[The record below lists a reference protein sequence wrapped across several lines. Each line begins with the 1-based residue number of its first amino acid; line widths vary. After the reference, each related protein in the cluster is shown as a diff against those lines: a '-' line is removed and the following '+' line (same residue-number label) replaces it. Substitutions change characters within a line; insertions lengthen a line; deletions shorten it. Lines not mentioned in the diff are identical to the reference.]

1 MFNNKASRALAL
13 AVATFTPGVL
23 SNLMINNWCNV
34 GVTMIKAKDGDC
46 ERGPDGCINQGAPP
60 YYLSPGN
67 GQSILNHGWDGES
80 VSLKIGKDGV
90 NGVLQ
95 FEYSQTFGEWGGIWW
110 DLSDLDGSG
119 AGLVGTPFANDHVGV
134 TPTGNGSGQGTC
146 VNIRC
151 EAGRVC
157 LDSYQTPDD
166 PNTKYCPLDT
176 GDMWLD
182 LCMPPDLFYQFQMQV
197 LDEKYKK
204 NLTDTKPPPSLER
217 HAKSGST

>member
-1 MFNNKASRALAL
+1 MFNNKSPRSLAL
-13 AVATFTPGVL
+13 AIATLVPGVL
-23 SNLMINNWCNV
+23 SNLLINNWCTV
-34 GVTMIKAKDGDC
+34 GVSIIKAKDGQC
-46 ERGPDGCINQGAPP
+46 EQGPDGCINEGHPP
-60 YYLSPGN
+60 WYLAPGN
-67 GQSILNHGWDGES
+67 GDSILNHAWDGDA

-90 NGVLQ
+90 PDGVLQ
-95 FEYSQTFGEWGGIWW
+95 FEYTQSFGEWGGIWW

-119 AGLVGTPFANDHVGV
+119 GGLVGTPFANDNVGV

-157 LDSYQTPDD
+157 LDSYQQPDD

-182 LCMPPDLFYQFQMQV
+182 LCMPPDLFYQSQVV
-197 LDEKYKK
+197 LDEKFKK
-204 NLTDTKPPPSLER
+204 NMTDTKPPPSLEKFHR
-217 HAKSGST
+217 V